1 MGEQLKGLT
10 DINQNNAEPD
20 MILTWFDYQMNR
32 HLSSGGIWRDTN
44 SLTDVCARVF
54 HLNKRRKIHQNQLQ

>member
-10 DINQNNAEPD
+10 DKIQNNAEPA
-20 MILTWFDYQMNR
+20 MILTWLHYQMNR
-32 HLSSGGIWRDTN
+32 HLRSGGIWWDIN

-54 HLNKRRKIHQNQLQ
+54 HLNARRKIHQNKRQ